1 MTPYNIMS
9 VTFDDHNAVERVV
22 GQLVDAGFNMGNFT
36 VVGRSDR
43 INQIERCD
51 TNGTHWGDLSH
62 VVSTRVSLT
71 LPSIGSVVV
80 LGHFGTMLVSA
91 TEATPIREVVT
102 GCLSALGTALFHYG
116 LARETAAD
124 CEKAVKANRL
134 LVIGYGTTDEMA
146 QAEAIFNAGAPL
158 SIVVQEGV

>member
-1 MTPYNIMS
+1 
-9 VTFDDHNAVERVV
+9 
-22 GQLVDAGFNMGNFT
+22 
-36 VVGRSDR
+36 
-43 INQIERCD
+43 
-51 TNGTHWGDLSH
+51 
-62 VVSTRVSLT
+62 
-71 LPSIGSVVV
+71 
-80 LGHFGTMLVSA
+80 MLVSA